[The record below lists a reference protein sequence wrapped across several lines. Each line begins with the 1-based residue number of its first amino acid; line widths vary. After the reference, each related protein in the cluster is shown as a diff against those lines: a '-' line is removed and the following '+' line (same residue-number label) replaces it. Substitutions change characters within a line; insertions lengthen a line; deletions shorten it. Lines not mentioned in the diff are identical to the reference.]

1 MRPIKRFFKKLKR
14 VIDFLPIIWNGHD
27 FDYHYAIQ
35 LFKYQL
41 QRTADM
47 FDSRDAVALDSKI
60 NAQKIRTAIRL
71 MDKVYEDEYVNEYMD
86 IIDQVYGKTEWH
98 FTPVEGREG
107 SVRVTMTNPMAV
119 DDQHQEEINR
129 TRYFMAQVSRDKHD
143 RAHKLLWDFIEHNV
157 QRWWD

>member
-47 FDSRDAVALDSKI
+47 FDSRDAVALDSKM

-119 DDQHQEEINR
+119 NEEHQQQIDR
-129 TRYFMAQVSRDKHD
+129 TRYLLAEVSRDKHD
-143 RAHKLLWDFIEHNV
+143 RAHKLLWDFVEHNI

>member
-1 MRPIKRFFKKLKR
+1 MKYFRNIKYKIKR

-27 FDYHYAIQ
+27 YDSHYAIQ

-47 FDSRDAVALDSKI
+47 FDGNHAYGEHAQL

-71 MDKVYEDEYVNEYMD
+71 MDKIYDGEYENEYMD
-86 IIDQVYGKTEWH
+86 IIDNLYGKTE
-98 FTPVEGREG
+98 FNFLSNNDPPNTYRLE
-107 SVRVTMTNPMAV
+107 VRNPSAV
-119 DDQHQEEINR
+119 DEKHQKEINDV
-129 TRYFMAQVSRDKHD
+129 RYRMSKVSMEKHN
-143 RAHKLLWDFIEHNV
+143 RAHRILWKFIEHNI